1 MFRKTQQDLNGKTSL
16 EKFCRDR
23 QTLYPYISATAV
35 GKEKKTF
42 YGIRPF
48 RIITGSEDNTVAFY
62 EGPPFK
68 FKGLRSVR
76 LFKFLMN
83 FFRLVTIFQTSL
95 AEKLFTELSLG
106 NQQIR
111 VWWLVNDVNTSNSS
125 VPTLIKRKIVVSQ
138 WNYGALSFRQRAIAS
153 TNHFVNLK

>member
-1 MFRKTQQDLNGKTSL
+1 MCLGKPSTTLMARQALKS
-16 EKFCRDR
+16 FAGIDR
-23 QTLYPYISATAV
+23 HSIPIFPRRQWA
-35 GKEKKTF
+35 KKKKTF

-76 LFKFLMN
+76 LLKFLMN
-83 FFRLVTIFQTSL
+83 LLRLVTIFQTSL

-111 VWWLVNDVNTSNSS
+111 V
-125 VPTLIKRKIVVSQ
+125 
-138 WNYGALSFRQRAIAS
+138 
-153 TNHFVNLK
+153 